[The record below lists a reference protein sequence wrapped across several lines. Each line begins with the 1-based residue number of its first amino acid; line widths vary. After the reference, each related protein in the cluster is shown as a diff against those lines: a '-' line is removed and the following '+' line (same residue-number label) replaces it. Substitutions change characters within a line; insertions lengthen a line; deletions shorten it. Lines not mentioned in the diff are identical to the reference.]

1 MWEDDKPRKMK
12 SVIIVIYFTSII
24 VVFLWGLSPCIFAS
38 TAEMYFS
45 IGQGY
50 VEKSNYDMA
59 ALAFEKAVE
68 AAPDWPEAHNALGM
82 AYAQLFRFDEALAQ
96 FSKAI
101 ELKPDYTEAKINHRR
116 TMMSAERYNPVKG
129 SRLSSWQKFTILG
142 ILTMGIAVIAAV
154 TIYFYTE

>member
-1 MWEDDKPRKMK
+1 MREGDKPRKMRT
-12 SVIIVIYFTSII
+12 IIVITYFTSIGI
-24 VVFLWGLSPCIFAS
+24 FLGVLSPSIFAS
-38 TAEMYFS
+38 AAEMYYS
-45 IGQGY
+45 MGQGY
-50 VEKSNYDMA
+50 MEKSDYDMA
-59 ALAFEKAVE
+59 VLAFEKAVE

-116 TMMSAERYNPVKG
+116 TMMAAERYNPVKG
-129 SRLSSWQKFTILG
+129 SRLSRWQKYTILG
-142 ILTMGIAVIAAV
+142 ILTIGIVVVAAV